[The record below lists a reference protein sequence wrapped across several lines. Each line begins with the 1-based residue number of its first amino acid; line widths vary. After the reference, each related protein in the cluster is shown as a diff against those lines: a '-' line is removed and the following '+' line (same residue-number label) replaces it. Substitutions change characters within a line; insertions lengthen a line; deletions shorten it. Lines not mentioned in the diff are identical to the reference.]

1 MECWKGEWWETYTEY
16 ENSAR
21 FFLLHCCSLQG
32 EYDMTLEVEADK
44 ALSEI
49 ALDKK
54 LLQLAMLAL
63 IKIKNTR
70 TTRNQWIP
78 WRKLALTFGLVL
90 MVPSLY

>member
-70 TTRNQWIP
+70 TTRN
-78 WRKLALTFGLVL
+78 
-90 MVPSLY
+90 